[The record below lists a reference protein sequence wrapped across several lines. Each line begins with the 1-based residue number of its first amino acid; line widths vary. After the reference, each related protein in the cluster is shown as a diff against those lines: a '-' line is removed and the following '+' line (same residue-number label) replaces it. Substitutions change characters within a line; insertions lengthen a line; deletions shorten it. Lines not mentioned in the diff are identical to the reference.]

1 MNFIP
6 NNNFT
11 VFSADNKIPLRMNF
25 NTDSFIGW
33 FFISSMICLVWFF
46 TLSETKSCDW
56 MGILIYSSMIFYELF
71 FFETNRGLE
80 NKKEDEELE
89 ITL

>member
-1 MNFIP
+1 
-6 NNNFT
+6 
-11 VFSADNKIPLRMNF
+11 
-25 NTDSFIGW
+25 
-33 FFISSMICLVWFF
+33 
-46 TLSETKSCDW
+46 